1 MSVAISKGRYQRLH
15 LLVVEEAPIH
25 KPSIK
30 CPCRPLYD
38 QETGLVIHQRVNDS
52 LRSETRFSV

>member
-25 KPSIK
+25 RPSIK

-38 QETGLVIHQRVNDS
+38 REAGLVIHRRV
-52 LRSETRFSV
+52 LTGPRSSP